1 MLKSVFT
8 ILIGNAEDQVPRKR
22 RKKDFLNE
30 SSKSAN
36 RSSRKESEREEIVK
50 WESDGLAGYNVES
63 PDGKS
68 TVFFKIQKFIKEINC
83 RSVVS

>member
-1 MLKSVFT
+1 MLKSVFA
-8 ILIGNAEDQVPRKR
+8 ILIGNAEDEVPRKR
-22 RKKDFLNE
+22 RKKDFPTE

-68 TVFFKIQKFIKEINC
+68 TVFFKFRNLL
-83 RSVVS
+83 RR